1 MSLTSTLGH
10 VSHYIFGTNFD
21 QQGWILSE
29 LPWRGHSIRYPFLFL
44 FTCLVIFRK
53 SSRSHASGKYVEE
66 LSITWDLFAGKTALR
81 QSLMRSNAPNHS
93 RHVAC
98 IPLFSLSTSWAQ
110 DRNKGFLF
118 HRNQDERTRGI
129 EISVVKDS
137 DIVLSIWDLA
147 GQEEYHAF
155 HDYMMPNFGDVVSPC
170 SFLFL
175 FDPMREM
182 HVGEKHQSRKE
193 LKVLKEELIYWLQFI
208 ASNTPTSIAFP
219 PQLTVI
225 LTHADI
231 DPHGGHD
238 LVEWAE
244 QVVQNARTTFKD
256 IVNISPDIYALNARS
271 TNDARRVL
279 DFVFES
285 SQQLLKR
292 MPRVFAQ
299 CATMR
304 SALANRTKD
313 CLINWNT
320 FCDLCIQEVPTL
332 TQGSNEHERVEPNVV
347 LKRQKAIAANLHDTG
362 DIIYFEGLEFVV
374 VNPNWF
380 CHDVMGF
387 LINFRGTPDETDN
400 GFATKPYMERILAQS
415 LSRAI
420 INTPSKGGICL
431 QPIDLMRLMINLD
444 ICYEQVPG
452 NLDAGIYIPTILDA
466 NISITEREK
475 IVEGSR
481 ELAWPPSQEQNPK
494 WVFLGRRFE
503 CKDRIRT
510 FLTPGFFPRLQ
521 VRHQHACTL
530 F

>member
-1 MSLTSTLGH
+1 
-10 VSHYIFGTNFD
+10 
-21 QQGWILSE
+21 
-29 LPWRGHSIRYPFLFL
+29 
-44 FTCLVIFRK
+44 
-53 SSRSHASGKYVEE
+53 

-81 QSLMRSNAPNHS
+81 QSLMQSNALKHS
-93 RHVAC
+93 GHVAC
-98 IPLFSLSTSWAQ
+98 MPLFSLNTSLAQ
-110 DRNKGFLF
+110 DRNKGILF

-175 FDPMREM
+175 FDPTREM
-182 HVGEKHQSRKE
+182 HVGEKHRSRKE

-225 LTHADI
+225 LTHADK
-231 DPHGGHD
+231 DLHGG

-244 QVVQNARTTFKD
+244 QVVQNAQTTFND
-256 IVNISPDIYALNARS
+256 IVNISPNIYALNARS
-271 TNDARRVL
+271 TNDVRQVL

-292 MPRVFAQ
+292 MPQVFAA

-304 SALANRTKD
+304 RALANQTKD

-320 FCDLCIQEVPTL
+320 FCDLCIQKVPTL
-332 TQGSNEHERVEPNVV
+332 TQGSNEHERVEPNVM

-387 LINFRGTPDETDN
+387 LINFRGTQHEIEK
-400 GFATKPYMERILAQS
+400 GFASKSYMECMLNKS
-415 LSRAI
+415 LSRATRNI
-420 INTPSKGGICL
+420 PSKRGIRL
-431 QPIDLMRLMINLD
+431 GPNDLMHLMLNLD
-444 ICYEQVPG
+444 ICYERDPG
-452 NLDAGIYIPTILDA
+452 NLDGGIYIPTLLDA
-466 NISITEREK
+466 NLSITERQK
-475 IVEGSR
+475 IVEGR
-481 ELAWPPSQEQNPK
+481 CKLTWPPPEKHNPD
-494 WVFLGRRFE
+494 WVFLGRRLE

-510 FLTPGFFPRLQ
+510 VLTPGFFPRLQ

-530 F
+530 FKII